1 MSDIGIDRLMMN
13 TLPLFF
19 KLEQRPVLIVGG
31 GEVALRKAE
40 LLDSAGAY
48 ITFIAPSFEPRLR
61 EKFANNSVHRFQSFN
76 RHTLKILFSS
86 VAKPITTV
94 SFTLITTRIF
104 PLKSCDVTS
113 APSSTENLKPLFIH
127 FSASIFFLLCEMLFI
142 IRSSSK
148 CSKLS

>member
-48 ITFIAPSFEPRLR
+48 ITFIAPSFEPRYA
-61 EKFANNSVHRFQSFN
+61 KNSR
-76 RHTLKILFSS
+76 
-86 VAKPITTV
+86 ITRC
-94 SFTLITTRIF
+94 I
-104 PLKSCDVTS
+104 
-113 APSSTENLKPLFIH
+113 N
-127 FSASIFFLLCEMLFI
+127 
-142 IRSSSK
+142 
-148 CSKLS
+148 